1 MSNQPFTT
9 YLQTYRLR
17 TGFSRSELAFLLGA
31 IDAKTIRRHEINV
44 RLPMLRK
51 ALGYSIVLGVS
62 VEELY
67 EGLLVEIHKELR
79 ARARGLRKQ
88 IRRRSLNAK
97 NRRKI
102 EILSRLAEDASSVM
116 SL

>member
-1 MSNQPFTT
+1 MSNQPFIT

-31 IDAKTIRRHEINV
+31 MDAKTIRRHERDV

-51 ALGYSIVLGVS
+51 ALGYSIVLGVP
-62 VEELY
+62 VEQLY
-67 EGLLVEIHKELR
+67 EGLLFEIHGELR

-88 IRRRSLNAK
+88 VTKRPLNAK

-102 EILSRLAEDASSVM
+102 GILSRLAELESGEM
-116 SL
+116 RL